1 MVFYVKPFEL
11 NPDMPAEG
19 ENLRDHLMRKY
30 GSSAEDSAKVHD
42 NITAMGA
49 EYGFKFNYSDDMR
62 VVNTRDAHIL
72 LGYAFE
78 QGLQH
83 ALKQRLFTAFFTEGK
98 DVSKRDV
105 LLAQAQAVGLDL
117 AGATQ
122 ALDDARRRRH
132 VEESELTWQ
141 QRGISG
147 VPTVVFNR
155 TSAITG
161 AHPQSSYKQVLQELL
176 AEVQ

>member
-1 MVFYVKPFEL
+1 MLF
-11 NPDMPAEG
+11 
-19 ENLRDHLMRKY
+19 R
-30 GSSAEDSAKVHD
+30 S
-42 NITAMGA
+42 
-49 EYGFKFNYSDDMR
+49 
-62 VVNTRDAHIL
+62 
-72 LGYAFE
+72 
-78 QGLQH
+78 
-83 ALKQRLFTAFFTEGK
+83 QRLFTAFFTEGK